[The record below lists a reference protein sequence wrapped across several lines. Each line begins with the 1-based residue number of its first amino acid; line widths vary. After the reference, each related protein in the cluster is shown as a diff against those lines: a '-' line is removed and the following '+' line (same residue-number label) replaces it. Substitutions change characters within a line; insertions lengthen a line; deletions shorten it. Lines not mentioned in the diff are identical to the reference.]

1 MSNTKQVA
9 DKIENIYERRKA
21 AVYSLALRY
30 ATLAINDFRK
40 KQAGNN
46 YWENRST
53 QAMKRMFTKG
63 FISGGTNSDVVGFL
77 MAHGVEYGPYLEL
90 ANNGLNEAIR
100 PTMNKWA
107 KLFIAAVR
115 RLYGGDQTYA
125 AKKEFFQGNDLSV
138 SDYIDSN

>member
-1 MSNTKQVA
+1 MAADTKKVS
-9 DKIENIYERRKA
+9 DNIENIYERRKA

-30 ATLAINDFRK
+30 ATHAINDFRK

-63 FISGGTNSDVVGFL
+63 FIEGDTIGFL
-77 MAHGVEYGPYLEL
+77 MAHGVEYGVYLEL
-90 ANNGLNEAIR
+90 ANNGLNQAIR

-125 AKKEFFQGNDLSV
+125 AKKEFFQGSDLSV
-138 SDYIDSN
+138 SDYIDSNQD